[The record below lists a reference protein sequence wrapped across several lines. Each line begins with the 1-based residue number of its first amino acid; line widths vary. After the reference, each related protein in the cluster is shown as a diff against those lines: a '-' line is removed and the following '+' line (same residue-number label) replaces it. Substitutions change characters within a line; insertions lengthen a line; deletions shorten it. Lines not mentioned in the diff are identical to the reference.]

1 MSSLSSAWQDE
12 SLAPWQRALVDMIVA
27 SEADYFVP
35 SSYSSSFAKVILFH
49 RVKGGR
55 HVELSKMHC

>member
-1 MSSLSSAWQDE
+1 M

-27 SEADYFVP
+27 SEAAYFVP

-55 HVELSKMHC
+55 YVELSKMHC